1 MTSEKLSPEVRRIVR
16 RARITSAVVGVILSP
31 IPLADEIVLLPVY
44 GLMSDRI
51 GKHYGLPTSE
61 IPWRPIIWTTCAG
74 LAARAAINLTVSF
87 IPGVAAVANAASAA
101 ALTELLGRYVDAAC
115 KNPAETRVLSMR
127 DFANQFRDMKAGV
140 SVNRPES
147 AA

>member
-1 MTSEKLSPEVRRIVR
+1 MTREPLSPEVRRIVR
-16 RARITSAVVGVILSP
+16 QAGITSAVIGVILSP

-44 GLMSDRI
+44 GLMSGRI
-51 GKHYGLPTSE
+51 GKHHGLARAE
-61 IPWRPIIWTTCAG
+61 IPWRPILWTTCTG

-101 ALTELLGRYVDAAC
+101 TLTQLLGRYVDAAC
-115 KNPAETRVLSMR
+115 KNPAGTRVLTMR
-127 DFANQFRDMKAGV
+127 DFADQFRDIKAKV
-140 SVNRPES
+140 SVDRPES

>member
-1 MTSEKLSPEVRRIVR
+1 MTREKLSPEVRRIVR
-16 RARITSAVVGVILSP
+16 QAGITSAVIGVILSP

-44 GLMSDRI
+44 GLMSGRI
-51 GKHYGLPTSE
+51 GKHHGLSRAE
-61 IPWRPIIWTTCAG
+61 IPWRPILWTTCAG

-101 ALTELLGRYVDAAC
+101 TLTQLLGRYVDAAC
-115 KNPAETRVLSMR
+115 KNPADTRVLSMR
-127 DFANQFRDMKAGV
+127 DFADQFRDMKTNV
-140 SVNRPES
+140 SANRPES